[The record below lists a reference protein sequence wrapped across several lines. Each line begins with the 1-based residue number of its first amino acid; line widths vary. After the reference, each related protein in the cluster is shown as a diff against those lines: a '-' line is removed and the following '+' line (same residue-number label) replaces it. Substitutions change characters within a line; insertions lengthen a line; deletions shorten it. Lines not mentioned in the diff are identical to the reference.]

1 MICTRC
7 WACPGSAR
15 SPRQPNAR
23 PGPNQAVLVVVVGDV
38 AAVEA
43 RLRLQ
48 LGELLCIVPSRWS
61 KTQLDAVRDYMHDHH
76 QQ

>member
-1 MICTRC
+1 
-7 WACPGSAR
+7 
-15 SPRQPNAR
+15 
-23 PGPNQAVLVVVVGDV
+23 VLVVVVGDV

-61 KTQLDAVRDYMHDHH
+61 KTQLDAVRDCLHDHH